1 MTQSIRFE
9 RVSIDVVPK
18 QSAPGATPG
27 DCEFCCEFACDE
39 RARFSREY
47 GDSVRSRV
55 VADQGDFVAIPTVGQ
70 LLPGSLLILPR
81 RHFDTCAQAQA
92 SLGSADLIRLVERAC
107 DALRRFGR
115 PLVFEHGAKPHTG
128 GACGIYHAHLH
139 VVPAPDAVRL
149 GELLPLR
156 ANTARSLVEAL
167 VANEGKDE
175 YLLARDT
182 DGLIGHLELSPGE
195 RDDFPSQYLRR
206 FLVRRFALDRPW
218 DWREAVAPERDLLW
232 TIESMAGM

>member
-1 MTQSIRFE
+1 
-9 RVSIDVVPK
+9 VSIDVVPK
-18 QSAPGATPG
+18 QSTPAVTPR
-27 DCEFCCEFACDE
+27 DCEFCCEFAGDE
-39 RARFSREY
+39 RARFSQDY
-47 GDSVRSRV
+47 SDYARSRV

-70 LLPGSLLILPR
+70 LLPGSLLILPL

-115 PLVFEHGAKPHTG
+115 PLVFEHGARPHTG

-139 VVPAPDAVRL
+139 VVPAPDAVLL
-149 GELLPLR
+149 GELLPRR
-156 ANTARSLVEAL
+156 ATTARSLVEAL
-167 VANEGKDE
+167 VATEDKDE

-182 DGLIGHLELSPGE
+182 DGRVGHLELSPGD
-195 RDDFPSQYLRR
+195 RDGFPSQYLRR

-218 DWREAVAPERDLLW
+218 DWREAAAPERDLLW
-232 TIESMAGM
+232 AIENLAGM